1 MKYKIF
7 SILFCA
13 SLLLSSCSDF
23 LQPKIY
29 SDFTDENFPKSDGDI
44 DLVLASFYANF
55 SSTWGPQD
63 PSVSQSNESRKMWAA
78 YCGMNG
84 WSQASSGVT
93 DEMFDSWYPAW
104 RFGAL
109 WAFTNDKTFYQG
121 CYQRVAVVA
130 KATQFISF
138 FQSQLNELNAK
149 ATKSNNDYVSIR
161 KRELAI
167 AEIRAFRGWTMFLL
181 YDWFGAVEV
190 KYDPATL
197 EDMGFANR
205 PMYESSSEYTKSFL
219 NKMVGDLQYAATN
232 LLDANIT
239 LSNAKIAVSIPGT
252 KDSVPAAIDKLGSWG
267 RLNKDVARMLLMKHY
282 MNRAAETSNVAL
294 WDSAKFYCDQ
304 VRTNSI
310 YSLNPVYS
318 KVFSDI
324 TLTGPSNNNKEII
337 WATSFGPKAETQ
349 SYQANTPKGCVE
361 ILGLSRNG
369 LGWGGYYMP
378 WDFYYS
384 YDTTGIVNT
393 GVARDE
399 RLKTIADWYVSSD
412 KHEYRDPIKKEL
424 VSKTKRY
431 VRWHN
436 YTSHLNMIEQS
447 KGRYDSTNY
456 RYEQPGNLELHGAVV
471 VKWLISEND
480 ASRGQ
485 HSSVPFRYAD
495 VLLSAAEIELNR
507 AGGSQSA
514 AQGYIKMI
522 TDRANTTKSVSREIE
537 VTSGQGK
544 MIRVIGATSALAAS
558 CPKDTLMEFLFQ
570 ERGRELYWEG
580 WRRMDMIRF
589 KSSKG
594 AANKFIEFAS
604 RYNVPLTDNHYVKFP
619 IPQKALYES
628 GKAYQQNQGY

>member
-1 MKYKIF
+1 MKYKVLG
-7 SILFCA
+7 ILLCVG
-13 SLLLSSCSDF
+13 LLFSSCNDF
-23 LQPKIY
+23 LEPKIY
-29 SDFTDENFPKSDGDI
+29 SDFTDENFPKSDKDV

-63 PSVSQSNESRKMWAA
+63 PAVNPTSEDRKMWAT

-84 WSQASSGVT
+84 WSQVSSAVS
-93 DEMFDSWYPAW
+93 DEMFDQWYPAW
-104 RFGAL
+104 RFGAM
-109 WAFTNDKTFYQG
+109 WSFTNNKTFFQG

-130 KATQFISF
+130 KATQFISL
-138 FQSQLNELNAK
+138 FQSQLDALKAK
-149 ATKSNNDYVSIR
+149 TSKTNVDYVSIA

-167 AEIRAFRGWTMFLL
+167 AEIRALRGWTMFLL

-190 KYDPATL
+190 KYDVNTL
-197 EDMGFANR
+197 DDMGFATR
-205 PMYESSSEYTKSFL
+205 PAHQSNSEYTQSFL
-219 NKMVGDLQYAATN
+219 NKMVSDLKYGAN
-232 LLDANIT
+232 HLLDAEIT
-239 LSNAKIAVSIPGT
+239 TTNKIVNVTVNGATVGQ
-252 KDSVPAAIDKLGSWG
+252 IDKLGSWG

-294 WDSAKFYCDQ
+294 WDSAKLYCDT

-318 KVFSDI
+318 KVFTDI
-324 TLTGPSNNNKEII
+324 TITGPSNNKEVI
-337 WATSFGPKAETQ
+337 WATTFGPRAESQ
-349 SYQANTPKGCVE
+349 SYQANTPKGCIE

-384 YDTTGIVNT
+384 FDTTGIVNT
-393 GVARDE
+393 GVAQDE
-399 RLKTIADWYVSSD
+399 RLKTIADWYSSSD
-412 KHEYRDPIKKEL
+412 STLGYIDPISKKT
-424 VSKTKRY
+424 VKKAKRY
-431 VRWHN
+431 VRYHN
-436 YTSHLNMIEQS
+436 YTTHGRMID
-447 KGRYDSTNY
+447 KAIGRYDTTKY
-456 RYEQPGNLELHGAVV
+456 IYEQPGSLELYGAVV

-507 AGGSQSA
+507 VGGSQSV
-514 AQGYIKMI
+514 AQGYIQMI

-537 VTSGQGK
+537 VTSGQANGK
-544 MIRVIGATSALAAS
+544 TIRVIGAKSALAAG

-589 KSSKG
+589 QSTKG
-594 AANKFIEFAS
+594 ATNKFIEFAS
-604 RYNVPLTDNHYVKFP
+604 RFNVPLSDKHYLKFP

-628 GKAYQQNQGY
+628 GGAYIQNLGH